1 MNPLS
6 GPKVGWRALMMF
18 ICFVSKFSFMSIF
31 TQIFFEFIFLKT
43 PAVFVSKLI
52 HTTILE

>member
-1 MNPLS
+1 MNPLG

-43 PAVFVSKLI
+43 HAVFVSKLI